1 MGCPEISREIKTLL
15 TFMLRDEES
24 ENYGYTASSYIYR
37 ILRMGCFQYINQVS
51 YSSRIIPRYILQ
63 K

>member
-24 ENYGYTASSYIYR
+24 EKYGYTARSYIY
-37 ILRMGCFQYINQVS
+37 IGS
-51 YSSRIIPRYILQ
+51 
-63 K
+63 